1 MDRRLFTRI
10 EIPGTTI
17 KYKRIGSKMFF
28 SNLSKPSDMHNLSKS
43 GLAFDVDQALGYGE
57 KIHVKVRFP
66 DGKNL
71 NLKGQIRWNNPIN
84 GGGVY
89 KVGIQFFPFGKS
101 RNYNSLNTLDYLRSI
116 DGLNVLN
123 MNPDM

>member
-1 MDRRLFTRI
+1 
-10 EIPGTTI
+10 
-17 KYKRIGSKMFF
+17 MFF

-71 NLKGQIRWNNPIN
+71 NLKGQIRWNNHIN
-84 GGGVY
+84 GGQY
-89 KVGIQFFPFGKS
+89 QPENLQRRPAI
-101 RNYNSLNTLDYLRSI
+101 
-116 DGLNVLN
+116 
-123 MNPDM
+123 